1 MARVYPLF
9 GVLMTAAI
17 LAASTPLW
25 SQEPSG
31 WAFVGN
37 DKACGATKDGVVL
50 ATPDGV
56 KFGLVVN
63 GVNVGDQ
70 PMRTVQID
78 GKPFLLRFAQSGTM
92 AYADL
97 DSGLL
102 GALASAKTLSM
113 SWGDKT
119 AEIATA
125 DLMPVLNRALICG
138 AALQT
143 KRVAEAEK
151 AAKAAR
157 RRAALS
163 AFMSEPGAPPVP
175 GAPMSTMPQ
184 AGMVCLKKREW
195 ASGFNKNCVYDCLG
209 SEAVQTVGS
218 AELCPLTMS
227 R

>member
-1 MARVYPLF
+1 MGRFYPSI

-17 LAASTPLW
+17 LAASTPLR
-25 SQEPSG
+25 SQEAAG
-31 WAFVGN
+31 WTSVGN
-37 DKACGATKDGVVL
+37 EKACGATRDGVVL

-56 KFGLVVN
+56 KFGLIVN
-63 GVNVGDQ
+63 GVIVGDQ

-78 GKPFLLRFAQSGTM
+78 GKPFMLRFAQSGTM
-92 AYADL
+92 AFADV
-97 DSGLL
+97 DAGLL
-102 GALASAKTLSM
+102 GALAAAKTLTM
-113 SWGDKT
+113 TWGDRT
-119 AEIATA
+119 AEIPMT
-125 DLMPVLNRALICG
+125 DLMPTLNKASTCG

-143 KRVAEAEK
+143 KRLAEQEK

-163 AFMSEPGAPPVP
+163 AFMNEPSVPAVP

-184 AGMVCLKKREW
+184 AGMSCMKKREW
-195 ASGFNKNCVYDCLG
+195 TSGFNKNCVYDCLG
-209 SEAVQTVGS
+209 SEAVQTVGM